1 MLKSILLISGSC
13 LMFSETT
20 VYTKLQAF
28 LRKALPF
35 LPGMYMHR
43 WWDMNFLITAGSGCL
58 RASCVPNFFLKTNLS
73 LYLTNGV
80 GSVMYIIRTG
90 MLF

>member
-1 MLKSILLISGSC
+1 MLKSILLISRSC

-28 LRKALPF
+28 LWKALQF
-35 LPGMYMHR
+35 LAGMYMH

-58 RASCVPNFFLKTNLS
+58 RASCVANFFLKTNLS

-80 GSVMYIIRTG
+80 GSVMYIIRAG